1 MKRALTSL
9 FVLFFLVTGFCGCTQ
24 KYGIIKSHAY
34 VRETTAG
41 NIPVDQNNN
50 PTTPGVRKNHIIYV
64 ETDSSRRPIP
74 EWETA
79 WVEGVSYSIEPIA
92 VKNAEVNLGALKN
105 EVQEVVVKAKEG
117 NELWQLMLTKKNG
130 IEPDPILKEMIEKNK
145 IVITGHW
152 KGTPFSYK
160 ISEEKQLAKVFGE

>member
-1 MKRALTSL
+1 MKRTLNFL

-41 NIPVDQNNN
+41 NIPVDQNNI
-50 PTTPGVRKNHIIYV
+50 PTSAGVRTNHIIYV

-74 EWETA
+74 QWETA
-79 WVEGVSYSIEPIA
+79 WVDGVSYSIEPIA
-92 VKNAEVNLGALKN
+92 VKNAEVNLGQLKN
-105 EVQEVVVKAKEG
+105 EAKEAVVKAKEG

-130 IEPDPILKEMIEKNK
+130 LEANATLKEMIEKNK
-145 IVITGHW
+145 IVITGQW
-152 KGTPFSYK
+152 KGNPFSYK
-160 ISEEKQLAKVFGE
+160 ISEQQQLAKVFGE

>member
-50 PTTPGVRKNHIIYV
+50 PTSSGVRKNHIIYV
-64 ETDSSRRPIP
+64 ETDSSKRPIP
-74 EWETA
+74 KWETA
-79 WVEGVSYSIEPIA
+79 WVEGVSYSIEQIA

-105 EVQEVVVKAKEG
+105 EVQ
-117 NELWQLMLTKKNG
+117 
-130 IEPDPILKEMIEKNK
+130 
-145 IVITGHW
+145 
-152 KGTPFSYK
+152 
-160 ISEEKQLAKVFGE
+160 